1 MFDFLTDG
9 YDFYIGTMSMFWIL
23 LALCKHRELGTDIRI
38 YHVILYNLE
47 GALSSGYLEA
57 LTM

>member
-1 MFDFLTDG
+1 
-9 YDFYIGTMSMFWIL
+9 MSMFWIL

>member
-1 MFDFLTDG
+1 MFDFHGDG
-9 YDFYIGTMSMFWIL
+9 YNVYIETMSMFLISM
-23 LALCKHRELGTDIRI
+23 ALCKHRELGTDIRI
-38 YHVILYNLE
+38 YHIILYNLE

>member
-1 MFDFLTDG
+1 MFL
-9 YDFYIGTMSMFWIL
+9 IS

-38 YHVILYNLE
+38 YHIILYNLE

>member
-1 MFDFLTDG
+1 MFDFHSDG
-9 YDFYIGTMSMFWIL
+9 YNLYIGPMSMFLIS

-38 YHVILYNLE
+38 YHIILYNLE